1 MRVEDLNKDQLHE
14 LKESYLTQL
23 DDSGE
28 LQEVAGLESLSYD
41 VLAHADDYAS
51 DDFVLEHYAG
61 VEFSE
66 DDFSKDDY
74 AVCPRC
80 GQDLMSELELKQIFT
95 LMKAVCTMIAL
106 NVGDTS
112 L

>member
-1 MRVEDLNKDQLHE
+1 M
-14 LKESYLTQL
+14 
-23 DDSGE
+23 
-28 LQEVAGLESLSYD
+28 
-41 VLAHADDYAS
+41 
-51 DDFVLEHYAG
+51 LEHYAG

-80 GQDLMSELELKQIFT
+80 GQDLMSGLELKQIFT
-95 LMKAVCTMIAL
+95 LTKAVCTMIAL
-106 NVGDTS
+106 NVGDTP